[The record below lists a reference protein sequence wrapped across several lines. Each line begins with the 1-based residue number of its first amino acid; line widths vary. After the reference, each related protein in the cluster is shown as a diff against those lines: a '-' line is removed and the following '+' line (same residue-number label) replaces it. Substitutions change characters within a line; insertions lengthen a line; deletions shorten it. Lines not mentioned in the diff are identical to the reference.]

1 MATSTWVT
9 EFKSNAAWGHLE
21 QILRIIHGN
30 KVEDA
35 ASRVQVN
42 HIRYVAAAAL
52 TLKDLPPVF
61 VSAGSLSNFQTAANN
76 IHAYL
81 HQWIQQSDEA
91 QINLAYSQLED
102 LQNAAGGW
110 SSGKADSLRSA
121 SATLRETIKAIDNAY
136 TDIEEQVGKQRA
148 QLSEILEQHKQD
160 ALEQSQA
167 IEQRITTVQQE
178 TTNLLNTAE
187 THAAQLEAALTTMER
202 RNNST
207 LESLQKQFNA
217 AEESRTET
225 HATLIRDNGAALS
238 NALGEARTDLGKYR
252 ADEEASFKEVKK
264 RVDQLKDDI
273 EKVVGAVGTTATA
286 RWYEIHADKQ
296 RKAADVFRVVAFAA
310 FLAAFAVIAITV
322 FWVDHAEDSWK
333 STVLKSTAT
342 ATLVA
347 GAIYASNESRK
358 HRDKEF
364 ELRKTE
370 LTLRALDPFIATLD
384 DRDELKAQAARRVF
398 SLNESDNAELE
409 DVLDDGAQL

>member
-1 MATSTWVT
+1 MATNTCVSD
-9 EFKSNAAWGHLE
+9 FQSDAAWGHME
-21 QILRIIHGN
+21 KILSIIDAN
-30 KVEDA
+30 QVENSDY
-35 ASRVQVN
+35 RKQVH
-42 HIRYVAAAAL
+42 HIRYVVAAAL
-52 TLKDLPPVF
+52 TLRDIPPVF
-61 VSAGSLSNFQTAANN
+61 VSASSLANVQSAANN

-81 HQWIQQSDEA
+81 QQWVDQENES
-91 QINLAYSQLED
+91 QIASAYSYLES

-121 SATLRETIKAIDNAY
+121 SAALRETVKAIDNAY
-136 TDIEEQVGKQRA
+136 ADIEEKVGNQRT
-148 QLSEILEQHKQD
+148 QLSKMLEQYKQS
-160 ALEQSQA
+160 ALEQTQA
-167 IEQRITTVQQE
+167 TEQRLSTVQQE
-178 TTNLLNTAE
+178 ATSLINNVQS
-187 THAAQLEAALTTMER
+187 HATQLETALATVER

-217 AEESRTET
+217 AEVSRTET
-225 HATLIRDNGAALS
+225 DAALIRDNGTALS
-238 NALGEARTDLGKYR
+238 TALSDARADLEKYR
-252 ADEEASFKEVKK
+252 KNEESSFKEVKQ

-286 RWYEIHADKQ
+286 KWYEIHADKQ
-296 RKAADVFRVVAFAA
+296 QKAADTFRLVAFVAFVAA
-310 FLAAFAVIAITV
+310 FGVIAITV

-347 GAIYASNESRK
+347 GAVYASNESRK

-384 DRDELKAQAARRVF
+384 ERDELKAEAARRVF
-398 SLNESDNAELE
+398 SLSESDDA
-409 DVLDDGAQL
+409 DVADMLDDGAQV